1 MLNQSDRL
9 ENQLGTC
16 VWFFTLQ
23 PFPFQSEMQLSEE
36 ASFEGQYSQ
45 FREGIFNLMAQGGQA
60 KGRVLEGKKR
70 LKLNHFFQV

>member
-1 MLNQSDRL
+1 
-9 ENQLGTC
+9 
-16 VWFFTLQ
+16 
-23 PFPFQSEMQLSEE
+23 MQLSEE

-70 LKLNHFFQV
+70 LY